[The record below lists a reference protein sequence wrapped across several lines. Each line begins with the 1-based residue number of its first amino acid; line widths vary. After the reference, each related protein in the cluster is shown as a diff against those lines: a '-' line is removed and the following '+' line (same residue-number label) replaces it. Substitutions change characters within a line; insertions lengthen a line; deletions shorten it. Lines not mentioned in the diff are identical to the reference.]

1 VARTPR
7 RVADVFDMT
16 FSFDAIE
23 FGVVDT
29 LGSVGARAQAPKSS
43 D

>member
-1 VARTPR
+1 LASKLAAPAAADMAKTPR

-23 FGVVDT
+23 CGVVDT
-29 LGSVGARAQAPKSS
+29 LE
-43 D
+43 